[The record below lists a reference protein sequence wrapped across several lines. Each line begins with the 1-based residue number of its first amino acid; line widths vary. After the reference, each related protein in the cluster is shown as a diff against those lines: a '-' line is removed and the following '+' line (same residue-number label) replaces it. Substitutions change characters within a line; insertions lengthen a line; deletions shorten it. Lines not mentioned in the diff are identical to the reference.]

1 MNESYLVA
9 DERPAFLQ
17 AVFHGVKP
25 MGGWPDE
32 FVIVTACNPRGEIV
46 DAERN
51 EFLDRELSTLLEVKG
66 LVHCRVTGGSS
77 DGSHLEPG
85 YLVECDGEV
94 GLELGRRFDQMA
106 IYGVVDGELYLI
118 DCKDG
123 KETPVAK
130 WASRYRGRLPEG

>member
-1 MNESYLVA
+1 MNESYVSA

-25 MGGWPDE
+25 IAGWSE
-32 FVIVTACNPRGEIV
+32 AFVIVTACNPRGEIV

-51 EFLDRELSTLLEVKG
+51 ESLDRELSALLEVKG
-66 LVHCRVTGGSS
+66 LVHCRMTGGSP

-85 YLVECDGEV
+85 YLVECESEV
-94 GLELGRRFDQMA
+94 GLELGRRFEQVA
-106 IYGVVDGELYLI
+106 IYGVLDGEIHLV

-123 KETPVAK
+123 KKTFVAE
-130 WASRYRGRLPEG
+130 WDSRYQKA